1 MSFMTELRRLTRLVL
16 VWYVLFVGVSVL
28 AATLQPKTMEV
39 VCSSMGLMKVVV
51 QGEGG
56 DSPGAQQH
64 GLPAVRPRHARP
76 AAAHG
81 GRSGPCARC
90 PRAHRAAFARG
101 RADRTHGPAFAL
113 SRAARFEL
121 ILVEPG

>member
-1 MSFMTELRRLTRLVL
+1 MFTLPQVLRRLTRLVL

-56 DSPGAQQH
+56 D
-64 GLPAVRPRHARP
+64 
-76 AAAHG
+76 AH
-81 GRSGPCARC
+81 
-90 PRAHRAAFARG
+90 
-101 RADRTHGPAFAL
+101 L
-113 SRAARFEL
+113 L
-121 ILVEPG
+121 